1 MRYVLQARRLLH
13 HCAVRCNIHGMH
25 SRNNPMSPRVGDQV
39 IYWEM
44 GPPDAWGHPVL
55 TANAAMVAGT
65 CIKGP
70 PVHSA
75 DRSSED
81 PHDCMLF
88 VMFSPGSQTGGGC
101 GNRYVRAAMWHQM
114 VDGGVCWPDVMRDD
128 GPPDGP

>member
-1 MRYVLQARRLLH
+1 
-13 HCAVRCNIHGMH
+13 MH

-65 CIKGP
+65 CVTGSRWPDMDKDPSRWAGV
-70 PVHSA
+70 PVPLA
-75 DRSSED
+75 ERQSED
-81 PHDCMLF
+81 PHDVMLF